1 MLYDSS
7 WSDSVCREMFS
18 SLRVSVNLKLFNI
31 RKHLQEQGYDFM
43 TVTQLVLLEMYDNV
57 VGLLSQNR
65 IMECSAILYLTT
77 IYCKSVCHSK
87 PALVA
92 SLAENS
98 VV

>member
-1 MLYDSS
+1 
-7 WSDSVCREMFS
+7 MFS

-43 TVTQLVLLEMYDNV
+43 TVTQLVLLETYGHSRLHDNV